1 MEWRQWT
8 YRHNDTDVM
17 LCSRYN
23 PTWGESKFL
32 LVNSLTEQLVFS
44 IWDFND
50 HRKDTELGAVSFD
63 LNKLNEDATLEGLE
77 EKILKDGKERGELRF
92 DLSFYPVLKPQKIDG
107 GKEEELPDTSMYH
120 PT

>member
-1 MEWRQWT
+1 M
-8 YRHNDTDVM
+8 
-17 LCSRYN
+17 
-23 PTWGESKFL
+23 